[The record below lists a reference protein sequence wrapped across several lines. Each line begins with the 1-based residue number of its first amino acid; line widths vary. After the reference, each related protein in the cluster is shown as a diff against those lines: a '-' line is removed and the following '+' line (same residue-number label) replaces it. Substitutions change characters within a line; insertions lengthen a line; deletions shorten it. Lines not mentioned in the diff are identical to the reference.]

1 MRISYLIFFSILFIG
16 KINELIQG
24 KLLRKCP
31 AHREF
36 YRRFCA
42 VGSDQGPLGRTG
54 GRGLAGGKGMEAQ
67 QVQRM
72 TGLAMGCHPLI
83 PVQLS
88 VCFPRRPAGV
98 AVPPSRIGG
107 LLPGGQNLWEREE
120 STLKL
125 TARPGHQVRERWEGL
140 GEEERVR
147 G

>member
-1 MRISYLIFFSILFIG
+1 MCSWLTS
-16 KINELIQG
+16 
-24 KLLRKCP
+24 
-31 AHREF
+31 
-36 YRRFCA
+36 
-42 VGSDQGPLGRTG
+42 GPLGQDRGQGLGWWEGHG
-54 GRGLAGGKGMEAQ
+54 GTAGPEDDGASYGLP
-67 QVQRM
+67 
-72 TGLAMGCHPLI
+72 PLI

-88 VCFPRRPAGV
+88 VWFPRRPAGV